1 MGPIFLHAHNKTS
14 QNFYVFRPF
23 DFQARCPSTAHLLR
37 LGKAIEFFE
46 SFFYDIMT
54 TQYDH
59 PRYVKHVL
67 AHINVVYTLFIPYF
81 GCVLLGIDSLQGGLA
96 EGNRIFAKH
105 FFDIVTTYNNEMY
118 YVKHVLAPFYVFF
131 TLFGCGGGGGGGAPK
146 GSRAQPAHAVFQPRQ
161 LKMGIT
167 SQRLLDQ
174 SQAGVYMGKTPHTP
188 PFGPIRVPYPKGLN
202 C

>member
-46 SFFYDIMT
+46 SCFYDIMT

-67 AHINVVYTLFIPYF
+67 AHIYVVYTLFIPYF
-81 GCVLLGIDSLQGGLA
+81 GCVLLGIDSLRGGLA
-96 EGNRIFAKH
+96 EGNRIFGQRGRFRTAREQRGHSANYCVAYPGNTPENHPPTEACIIHPKQH
-105 FFDIVTTYNNEMY
+105 W
-118 YVKHVLAPFYVFF
+118 
-131 TLFGCGGGGGGGAPK
+131 GCKIQDLGPVASIRLKPK
-146 GSRAQPAHAVFQPRQ
+146 S
-161 LKMGIT
+161 L
-167 SQRLLDQ
+167 
-174 SQAGVYMGKTPHTP
+174 VYQQ
-188 PFGPIRVPYPKGLN
+188 GL
-202 C
+202 

>member
-46 SFFYDIMT
+46 SCFYDIMT

-81 GCVLLGIDSLQGGLA
+81 GCVLLGIDSLRGGLA
-96 EGNRIFAKH
+96 EGNRIFFKENFKKK
-105 FFDIVTTYNNEMY
+105 FFY
-118 YVKHVLAPFYVFF
+118 
-131 TLFGCGGGGGGGAPK
+131 
-146 GSRAQPAHAVFQPRQ
+146 
-161 LKMGIT
+161 
-167 SQRLLDQ
+167 
-174 SQAGVYMGKTPHTP
+174 
-188 PFGPIRVPYPKGLN
+188 
-202 C
+202 